1 MPSIL
6 LIYFIMGFLDGLGG
20 LASSLGLNIAGQAL
34 DYNYNKKLMKYQA
47 QLNEEAAQNNDKRTR
62 SLMRDTDTITK
73 QSMRSAGINTA
84 LNGGQSSVGAVSAPE
99 ASGVSGASVS
109 GLSGLGTSAV
119 NAFNQFQAIDREN
132 KVKDSVVKANESSA
146 DSNAANAHKA
156 ESDAQN
162 QDIKNVFE
170 IQHQMDEVR
179 KALDEHKISQS
190 EYDTKMEEL
199 QRLLDTHDSYVTSQK
214 EAANQSEIETR
225 IKTLQEDNQKIQ
237 NDIANIVKQC
247 NEEQRKQLVFITEH
261 QLEKYLKDM
270 EEQNSRIKA
279 NNASAVASFA
289 SAAASRAQ
297 ALYTGVLTQLEK
309 AKIPYAGPLAKAT
322 FDAANNAA
330 KLSREQVRTQKITNE
345 GAVKERGFNEKGEV
359 TNYALYYSKTAGD
372 ILRNTLGGIFSMSKT
387 IK

>member
-1 MPSIL
+1 
-6 LIYFIMGFLDGLGG
+6 MGFLDGLGG
-20 LASSLGLNIAGQAL
+20 LASSLGFNIAGQAL

-47 QLNEEAAQNNDKRTR
+47 QLNEEAAQNNDARTR

-73 QSMRSAGINTA
+73 QSMRNAGINTA
-84 LNGGQSSVGAVSAPE
+84 MNGGQSQVGAVSAPE

-146 DSNAANAHKA
+146 ESNAANAHKA

-199 QRLLDTHDSYVTSQK
+199 KRLLDTHDSYVTTQK

-261 QLEKYLKDM
+261 QLEKYLKDI

-279 NNASAVASFA
+279 NNASAAASFA

-309 AKIPYAGPLAKAT
+309 AKIPFAGPLAKAT

-330 KLSREQVRTQKITNE
+330 KLSREKLRTQKITNE
-345 GAVKERGFNEKGEV
+345 GAIKERGFNENGEV
-359 TNYALYYSKTAGD
+359 TNYALYYTKITGD
-372 ILRNTLGGIFSMSKT
+372 ILRNIFGGIFSMSKT

>member
-1 MPSIL
+1 
-6 LIYFIMGFLDGLGG
+6 MGFLDGLGG

-84 LNGGQSSVGAVSAPE
+84 MNGGQSQVGAVSAPE

-119 NAFNQFQAIDREN
+119 NAFNQFQAIDIEN

-199 QRLLDTHDSYVTSQK
+199 QRLLDTHDSYVTTQK

-261 QLEKYLKDM
+261 QLEKYLKDI

-279 NNASAVASFA
+279 NNASAAASFA
-289 SAAASRAQ
+289 SVAASRAQ

-309 AKIPYAGPLAKAT
+309 AKIPFAGPLAKAT
-322 FDAANNAA
+322 FDAANNAT
-330 KLSREQVRTQKITNE
+330 KLSREQIRSQKITNE
-345 GAVKERGFNEKGEV
+345 GAIKERGFNENGEV

-372 ILRNTLGGIFSMSKT
+372 ILRNTFGGIFSMSKT

>member
-1 MPSIL
+1 
-6 LIYFIMGFLDGLGG
+6 MGFLDGLGG

-73 QSMRSAGINTA
+73 QSMRNAGINTA
-84 LNGGQSSVGAVSAPE
+84 MNGGQSSVGAVSAPE

-199 QRLLDTHDSYVTSQK
+199 QRLLDTHDSYVTTQK

-261 QLEKYLKDM
+261 QLEKYLKDI

-279 NNASAVASFA
+279 NNASAAASFA

-297 ALYTGVLTQLEK
+297 ALYSGVLTQLEK
-309 AKIPYAGPLAKAT
+309 AKIPFAGPLAKAT
-322 FDAANNAA
+322 FDAANNAT
-330 KLSREQVRTQKITNE
+330 KLSREQLRTQKITNE
-345 GAVKERGFNEKGEV
+345 GAIKERGFNENGEV

>member
-1 MPSIL
+1 
-6 LIYFIMGFLDGLGG
+6 MGFLDGLGG
-20 LASSLGLNIAGQAL
+20 FASSLGLNIGGQAL

-73 QSMRSAGINTA
+73 QSMRNAGINTA
-84 LNGGQSSVGAVSAPE
+84 MNGGQSQVGAVSAPE

-119 NAFNQFQAIDREN
+119 NAFNLFQAIDREN
-132 KVKDSVVKANESSA
+132 KVKDSVVKANDSSA

-179 KALDEHKISQS
+179 KDLDEHKISQS

-199 QRLLDTHDSYVTSQK
+199 QRLLDTHDSYVTTQN
-214 EAANQSEIETR
+214 EAANQSQIETR
-225 IKTLQEDNQKIQ
+225 IKTLQEENQKIQ

-279 NNASAVASFA
+279 NNASAAASFA

-309 AKIPYAGPLAKAT
+309 AKVPYAKQIAAAT
-322 FDAANNAA
+322 RDAAVNSA
-330 KLSREQVRTQKITNE
+330 KLTHEQLRGQKLANKDNVNSSGYDE
-345 GAVKERGFNEKGEV
+345 NGRV
-359 TNYALYYSKTAGD
+359 TDPTKVATKWLGD
-372 ILRNTLGGIFSMSKT
+372 NLRNALGGLMSATKT

>member
-1 MPSIL
+1 
-6 LIYFIMGFLDGLGG
+6 MGFLEGLGG
-20 LASSLGLNIAGQAL
+20 FASSLGLNIAGQAL

-47 QLNEEAAQNNDKRTR
+47 QLNEEAAQNNDARTR

-73 QSMRSAGINTA
+73 QSMRNAGINTA
-84 LNGGQSSVGAVSAPE
+84 MNGGQSQVGAVSAPE

-119 NAFNQFQAIDREN
+119 NAFNLFQAIDREN

-199 QRLLDTHDSYVTSQK
+199 QRLLDTHDSYVTTQK

-247 NEEQRKQLVFITEH
+247 NDEQRKQLVFITEH

-279 NNASAVASFA
+279 NNASASASFA

-309 AKIPYAGPLAKAT
+309 AKVPYANQIAAAT
-322 FDAANNAA
+322 RDAAVNSA
-330 KLSREQVRTQKITNE
+330 KLTHEQMRGQKLANKDNVNSSGYDENGRVIDPCK
-345 GAVKERGFNEKGEV
+345 VV
-359 TNYALYYSKTAGD
+359 TKWLGD
-372 ILRNTLGGIFSMSKT
+372 NLRNALGGLMSASKT

>member
-1 MPSIL
+1 
-6 LIYFIMGFLDGLGG
+6 MGFLDGLGG

-47 QLNEEAAQNNDKRTR
+47 QLNEEAAQNNDARTR

-73 QSMRSAGINTA
+73 QSMRNAGINTA
-84 LNGGQSSVGAVSAPE
+84 LNGGQSQVGAVSAPE

-179 KALDEHKISQS
+179 RALDEHKISQS

-225 IKTLQEDNQKIQ
+225 IKTLQEENQKIQ

-247 NEEQRKQLVFITEH
+247 NEEQRKQMVFITEH
-261 QLEKYLKDM
+261 QGERFAKEM
-270 EEQNSRIKA
+270 AEIASRIKA
-279 NNASAVASFA
+279 NNASAAASYA

-297 ALYTGVLTQLEK
+297 ALYTEVLTKLEK
-309 AKIPYAGPLAKAT
+309 AKVPYASQIAAAT
-322 FDAANNAA
+322 RDAAVNSA
-330 KLSREQVRTQKITNE
+330 KLAYEQARGHKMATETAIN
-345 GAVKERGFNEKGEV
+345 ERGYDENGNITSYWKFSTKW
-359 TNYALYYSKTAGD
+359 LGD
-372 ILRNTLGGIFSMSKT
+372 GIRNAFGGILSASKA

>member
-1 MPSIL
+1 
-6 LIYFIMGFLDGLGG
+6 MGFLAGLGG
-20 LASSLGLNIAGQAL
+20 LASSLGFNVSGQAL

-47 QLNEEAAQNNDKRTR
+47 QLNEEAAQNNDARTR

-73 QSMRSAGINTA
+73 QSMRNAGINTA
-84 LNGGQSSVGAVSAPE
+84 MNGGQSQVGAVSAPE

-199 QRLLDTHDSYVTSQK
+199 QRLLDTHDSYVTTQK

-297 ALYTGVLTQLEK
+297 AMYTDLQTKLER
-309 AKIPYAGPLAKAT
+309 AKIPYASQIAKAT
-322 FDAANNAA
+322 RDAAVNSANLAHEQYRGQ
-330 KLSREQVRTQKITNE
+330 KLSNKDNINSTGRDENGRITDP
-345 GAVKERGFNEKGEV
+345 
-359 TNYALYYSKTAGD
+359 SKVLTKWVGD
-372 ILRNTLGGIFSMSKT
+372 NLRNALGGLMSATKT

>member
-1 MPSIL
+1 
-6 LIYFIMGFLDGLGG
+6 MGFLEGLGG
-20 LASSLGLNIAGQAL
+20 FASSLGLNIAGQAL

-47 QLNEEAAQNNDKRTR
+47 QLNEEAAQNNDARTR
-62 SLMRDTDTITK
+62 SLMRDTDTISK
-73 QSMRSAGINTA
+73 QSMRNAGINTA
-84 LNGGQSSVGAVSAPE
+84 MNGGQSQVGAVSAPE

-199 QRLLDTHDSYVTSQK
+199 QRLLDTHDSYVTSQN

-261 QLEKYLKDM
+261 QLEKYLKDI

-309 AKIPYAGPLAKAT
+309 AKVPYAKQIAAAT
-322 FDAANNAA
+322 RDAAVNSA
-330 KLSREQVRTQKITNE
+330 KLTQEQMRGQKLSNANTTH
-345 GAVKERGFNEKGEV
+345 ERGYDDNGHITDYFKV
-359 TNYALYYSKTAGD
+359 STRWLGD
-372 ILRNTLGGIFSMSKT
+372 NMRNLFGGILSASKA

>member
-1 MPSIL
+1 
-6 LIYFIMGFLDGLGG
+6 MGFLDGLGG
-20 LASSLGLNIAGQAL
+20 FASSLGLNIAGQAL

-73 QSMRSAGINTA
+73 QSMRNAGINTA
-84 LNGGQSSVGAVSAPE
+84 MNGGQSSVGAVSAPE

-199 QRLLDTHDSYVTSQK
+199 QRLLDTHDSYVTTQK

-261 QLEKYLKDM
+261 QLEKYLKDI

-279 NNASAVASFA
+279 NNASAAASFA

-309 AKIPYAGPLAKAT
+309 AKIPFAGPLAKAT
-322 FDAANNAA
+322 FDAANNAT
-330 KLSREQVRTQKITNE
+330 KLSREQLRTQKITNE
-345 GAVKERGFNEKGEV
+345 GAIKERGFNENGEV

-372 ILRNTLGGIFSMSKT
+372 IYEIL
-387 IK
+387 

>member
-1 MPSIL
+1 
-6 LIYFIMGFLDGLGG
+6 MGFLEGLGG

-47 QLNEEAAQNNDKRTR
+47 QLNEEAAQNNDARTR

-73 QSMRSAGINTA
+73 QSMRNAGINTA
-84 LNGGQSSVGAVSAPE
+84 MNGGQSQIGAVSAPE

-132 KVKDSVVKANESSA
+132 KIKDSVVKANESSA

-162 QDIKNVFE
+162 QDIRNVFE

-179 KALDEHKISQS
+179 KDLDEHKISQS
-190 EYDTKMEEL
+190 EYDLKIEEL
-199 QRLLDTHDSYVTSQK
+199 QRLLDTHDSYVTTQK

-237 NDIANIVKQC
+237 NDIAKIVQQC

-309 AKIPYAGPLAKAT
+309 AKIPFAGPLAKAT

-345 GAVKERGFNEKGEV
+345 GAVKERGFNENGEV
-359 TNYALYYSKTAGD
+359 TNYALYFSKTAGD

>member
-1 MPSIL
+1 
-6 LIYFIMGFLDGLGG
+6 MGFLEGLGG

-47 QLNEEAAQNNDKRTR
+47 QLNEEAAQNNDARTR

-73 QSMRSAGINTA
+73 QSMRNAGINTA
-84 LNGGQSSVGAVSAPE
+84 MNGGQSQVGAVSAPE

-190 EYDTKMEEL
+190 EYDIKIEEL
-199 QRLLDTHDSYVTSQK
+199 QRLLDTHDSYVTTQK

-237 NDIANIVKQC
+237 NDIAKIVQQC

-309 AKIPYAGPLAKAT
+309 AKIPFAGPLAKAT

-345 GAVKERGFNEKGEV
+345 GAVKERGFNENGEV
-359 TNYALYYSKTAGD
+359 TNYALYFSKTAGD

>member
-1 MPSIL
+1 
-6 LIYFIMGFLDGLGG
+6 MGFLDGLGG
-20 LASSLGLNIAGQAL
+20 FASSLGLNIAGQAL

-47 QLNEEAAQNNDKRTR
+47 QLNEEAAQNNDARTR
-62 SLMRDTDTITK
+62 SLMRDSDTITK
-73 QSMRSAGINTA
+73 QSMRNAGINTA
-84 LNGGQSSVGAVSAPE
+84 MNGGQSQVGAVSAPE

-261 QLEKYLKDM
+261 QLEKYLKDI

-309 AKIPYAGPLAKAT
+309 AKVPYAKQIAAAT
-322 FDAANNAA
+322 RDAAVNSA
-330 KLSREQVRTQKITNE
+330 KLTQEQMRGQKLSNANTTH
-345 GAVKERGFNEKGEV
+345 ERGYDDNGHITDYVKV
-359 TNYALYYSKTAGD
+359 STRWLGD
-372 ILRNTLGGIFSMSKT
+372 NMRNLFGGILSASKA

>member
-1 MPSIL
+1 MS
-6 LIYFIMGFLDGLGG
+6 FLGALGG
-20 LASSLGLNIAGQAL
+20 FASSLGLNFAGQAM
-34 DYNYNKKLMKYQA
+34 DYNFNKKLMKYQA
-47 QLNEEAAQNNDKRTR
+47 ELNEEAAEKNDARTR
-62 SLMRDTDTITK
+62 SLMSDTDTITK
-73 QSMRSAGINTA
+73 QSMRKAGINTA
-84 LNGGQSSVGAVSAPE
+84 MNGGQSQVGAVSAPE

-109 GLSGLGTSAV
+109 GLSGVGTSAV
-119 NAFNQFQAIDREN
+119 NAFAQFQGLEREN

-146 DSNAANAHKA
+146 DANAANAHKA

-199 QRLLDTHDSYVTSQK
+199 QRLLETHDSYVTTQK

-261 QLEKYLKDM
+261 QFEKYLKDI

-279 NNASAVASFA
+279 NNASAAASFS

-309 AKIPYAGPLAKAT
+309 AKVPYANQIAAAT
-322 FDAANNAA
+322 RDAAVNSA
-330 KLSREQVRTQKITNE
+330 KLTHEQMRGQKLVNKDNVNSSGYDENGRITD
-345 GAVKERGFNEKGEV
+345 
-359 TNYALYYSKTAGD
+359 LSKVFTKWLGD
-372 ILRNTLGGIFSMSKT
+372 NLRNALGGIMSATKT

>member
-1 MPSIL
+1 
-6 LIYFIMGFLDGLGG
+6 MGFLEGLGG
-20 LASSLGLNIAGQAL
+20 FASSLGLNIAGQAL

-47 QLNEEAAQNNDKRTR
+47 QLNEEAAQNNDARTR

-73 QSMRSAGINTA
+73 QSMRNAGINTA
-84 LNGGQSSVGAVSAPE
+84 MNGGQSQVGAVSAPE

-179 KALDEHKISQS
+179 KALDDHKISQS
-190 EYDTKMEEL
+190 DYDTKMEEL
-199 QRLLDTHDSYVTSQK
+199 QRLLDTHDSYVTTQK

-261 QLEKYLKDM
+261 QLEKYLKDI

-279 NNASAVASFA
+279 NNASAAASFA

-309 AKIPYAGPLAKAT
+309 AKVPYANQIAAAT
-322 FDAANNAA
+322 RDAAVNSA
-330 KLSREQVRTQKITNE
+330 KLTHEQMRGQKLANKDNVNSSGYDE
-345 GAVKERGFNEKGEV
+345 NGRV
-359 TNYALYYSKTAGD
+359 TDPTKVATKWLGD
-372 ILRNTLGGIFSMSKT
+372 NLRNALGGLMSATKT

>member
-1 MPSIL
+1 MS
-6 LIYFIMGFLDGLGG
+6 FLGALGG
-20 LASSLGLNIAGQAL
+20 FASSLGLNFAGQAM

-47 QLNEEAAQNNDKRTR
+47 KLNEEAAQKNDARTR
-62 SLMRDTDTITK
+62 SLMSDTDTITK
-73 QSMRSAGINTA
+73 QSMRNAGINTA
-84 LNGGQSSVGAVSAPE
+84 MSGGQSHVGAVSAPE

-109 GLSGLGTSAV
+109 GLSGVGTSAV
-119 NAFNQFQAIDREN
+119 NAFAQFYGLEREN

-146 DSNAANAHKA
+146 DANAANAHKA

-190 EYDTKMEEL
+190 EYDTKIEEL
-199 QRLLDTHDSYVTSQK
+199 QRLLDTHDSYVTTQD
-214 EAANQSEIETR
+214 EAAKQSEIETR
-225 IKTLQEDNQKIQ
+225 IKTLQEENQNIQ

-279 NNASAVASFA
+279 NNASSVASFA

-297 ALYTGVLTQLEK
+297 ALYTGVLTKLEN
-309 AKIPYAGPLAKAT
+309 AKVPFAKQIAAAT
-322 FDAANNAA
+322 RDAAVNSA
-330 KLSREQVRTQKITNE
+330 KLAHEQMRGQKLANKDNINSSGYDENGRITDPTK
-345 GAVKERGFNEKGEV
+345 AATKW
-359 TNYALYYSKTAGD
+359 LGD
-372 ILRNTLGGIFSMSKT
+372 NLRNALGGLMSATKT

>member
-1 MPSIL
+1 
-6 LIYFIMGFLDGLGG
+6 MGFLDGLGG
-20 LASSLGLNIAGQAL
+20 LASSLGFNIAGQAL

-73 QSMRSAGINTA
+73 QSMRNAGINTA
-84 LNGGQSSVGAVSAPE
+84 MNGGQSSVGAVSAPE

-199 QRLLDTHDSYVTSQK
+199 QRLLDTHDSYVTTQK

-261 QLEKYLKDM
+261 QLEKYLKDI

-279 NNASAVASFA
+279 NNASAAASFA

-309 AKIPYAGPLAKAT
+309 AKIPFAGPLAKAT
-322 FDAANNAA
+322 FDAANNAT
-330 KLSREQVRTQKITNE
+330 KLSREQLRTQKITNE
-345 GAVKERGFNEKGEV
+345 GAIKERGFNENGEV

-372 ILRNTLGGIFSMSKT
+372 ILRNTFGGIFSMSKT

>member
-1 MPSIL
+1 
-6 LIYFIMGFLDGLGG
+6 MGFLDALGG
-20 LASSLGLNIAGQAL
+20 FASSLGLNIGGQAL

-47 QLNEEAAQNNDKRTR
+47 QLNEEAAQNNDARTR
-62 SLMRDTDTITK
+62 SLMRDTDTISK
-73 QSMRSAGINTA
+73 QSLRAAGINTA
-84 LNGGQSSVGAVSAPE
+84 MNGGQSQVGAVSAPE

-199 QRLLDTHDSYVTSQK
+199 QRLLDTHDSYVTIQK

-247 NEEQRKQLVFITEH
+247 NDEQRKQLVFITEH
-261 QLEKYLKDM
+261 QLEKYLKDI

-279 NNASAVASFA
+279 NNASAAASFA

-309 AKIPYAGPLAKAT
+309 SKVPYAKQIAVAT
-322 FDAANNAA
+322 RDAAVNSA
-330 KLSREQVRTQKITNE
+330 KLAYEQMRGQKLANKDNINSSGYDE
-345 GAVKERGFNEKGEV
+345 NGRV
-359 TNYALYYSKTAGD
+359 TDPFKVASKWLGD
-372 ILRNTLGGIFSMSKT
+372 NLRNAVGGILSATKA

>member
-1 MPSIL
+1 
-6 LIYFIMGFLDGLGG
+6 MGFLDGLGG

-73 QSMRSAGINTA
+73 QSMRDAGINTA
-84 LNGGQSSVGAVSAPE
+84 MNGGQSSVGAVSAPE

-199 QRLLDTHDSYVTSQK
+199 QRLLDTHDSYVTTQK

-261 QLEKYLKDM
+261 QLEKYLKDI

-279 NNASAVASFA
+279 NNASAAASFA

-309 AKIPYAGPLAKAT
+309 AKIPFAGPLAKAT
-322 FDAANNAA
+322 FDAANNAT
-330 KLSREQVRTQKITNE
+330 KLSREQLRTQKITNE
-345 GAVKERGFNEKGEV
+345 GAIKERGFNENGEV

>member
-1 MPSIL
+1 
-6 LIYFIMGFLDGLGG
+6 MGFLDGLGG

-73 QSMRSAGINTA
+73 QSMRNAGINTA
-84 LNGGQSSVGAVSAPE
+84 MNGGQSQVGAVSAPE

-297 ALYTGVLTQLEK
+297 ALYTSVLTQLEK

-345 GAVKERGFNEKGEV
+345 GAVKERGFNENGEV

>member
-1 MPSIL
+1 MS
-6 LIYFIMGFLDGLGG
+6 FLDGLLGG
-20 LASSLGLNIAGQAL
+20 SVSGLLGLGGQAL
-34 DYNYNKKLMKYQA
+34 DYNMNKKLMKYQA
-47 QLNEEAAQNNDKRTR
+47 QLNEEAAQKNDARTR
-62 SLMRDTDTITK
+62 SLMSDTDTITK
-73 QSMRSAGINTA
+73 QSMRNAGINTA
-84 LNGGQSSVGAVSAPE
+84 MNGGQSQVGAVSAPE

-109 GLSGLGTSAV
+109 GLSGLGSSVV
-119 NAFNQFQAIDREN
+119 NAFAQFQGLEREN
-132 KVKDSVVKANESSA
+132 QVKDSVVKANESNA
-146 DSNAANAHKA
+146 DANAANAHKA

-162 QDIKNVFE
+162 QDIKNTFE

-179 KALDEHKISQS
+179 KDLDEHKISQS

-199 QRLLDTHDSYVTSQK
+199 QRLLDTHESFVTQNQ
-214 EAANQSEIETR
+214 EAAKQSEIDTR
-225 IKTLQEDNQKIQ
+225 IKSLQEDNQKIQ

-247 NEEQRKQLVFITEH
+247 NQEQRKQLVFITEH

-309 AKIPYAGPLAKAT
+309 AKVPYAKQFAAAT
-322 FDAANNAA
+322 RDAAVNSANLAH
-330 KLSREQVRTQKITNE
+330 EQVRGQKLANKDNISSTGRDENGNITDVYK
-345 GAVKERGFNEKGEV
+345 AFTKWV
-359 TNYALYYSKTAGD
+359 GD
-372 ILRNTLGGIFSMSKT
+372 GVRNAFGGVLSATKA